1 MAQSFISPV
10 YVFECNLCK
19 FCYAMKNAFLFF
31 LSFIFCYCARS
42 QNVVIGADNS
52 FKTSLNDYSTY
63 AWSQNIGQIPSGAI
77 YVSPSGVYIFN
88 NESVRS
94 RIKGAIQY
102 ELGARGY
109 KLEENNPDLLVLF
122 TVTERPGN
130 LRTYNGYQMVD
141 NGADSTRTS
150 QDATTTH
157 IEAGTLIVN
166 IIDAK
171 SGAVAWQ
178 GFASGILKPEMVN
191 DESQVRQAV
200 ASIFNRFNF
209 RAKQ

>member
-1 MAQSFISPV
+1 
-10 YVFECNLCK
+10 
-19 FCYAMKNAFLFF
+19 MKKTILFF
-31 LSFIFCYCARS
+31 LTLFFCYCVRS
-42 QNVVIGADNS
+42 QNVVIGSDNS

-63 AWSQNIGQIPSGAI
+63 AWSQNIDQIPSGAI

-94 RIKGAIQY
+94 RIKEAIEY

-109 KLEENNPDLLVLF
+109 KKEENNPDMLVLF

-130 LRTYNGYQMVD
+130 LRTYNGYEMID
-141 NGADSTRTS
+141 NGADSTRTPS
-150 QDATTTH
+150 DATTTH
-157 IEAGTLIVN
+157 IDAGTLIIN

-191 DESQVRQAV
+191 DESQIRQAV